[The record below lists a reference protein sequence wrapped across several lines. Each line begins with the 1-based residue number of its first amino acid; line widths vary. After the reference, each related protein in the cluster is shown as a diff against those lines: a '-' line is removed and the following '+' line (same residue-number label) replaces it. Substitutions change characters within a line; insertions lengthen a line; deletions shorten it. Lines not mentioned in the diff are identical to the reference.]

1 MTNENDTFPINEK
14 EVMEYYG
21 YSGTNGRIKLK
32 MKFLRGWILHSMAYS
47 SPLSNFGFFINLH
60 SDQLILHGL

>member
-1 MTNENDTFPINEK
+1 MTNENDTFPIDEK

-32 MKFLRGWILHSMAYS
+32 MKFLSGWILHSMAYS
-47 SPLSNFGFFINLH
+47 SPLSNFAL
-60 SDQLILHGL
+60 